1 MPFVPRS
8 QLEQKQQAAAP
19 PNMPVVE
26 NFQAKQPIPDHS
38 IPHDNTEE
46 QIAELNELLI
56 HVLDELADMKQVLR
70 TTATHSKRRPKPS
83 SKRRPPSD
91 DEEDTTSPHASN
103 QNTKHRNQRRI
114 TCKRENK
121 SVRNNRLL
129 QSKTNIHL
137 RC

>member
-19 PNMPVVE
+19 PPMPVVE
-26 NFQAKQPIPDHS
+26 NFQAKQPTTDHS

-70 TTATHSKRRPKPS
+70 TNATHSKHRPKPS

-91 DEEDTTSPHASN
+91 DEEDEDESN
-103 QNTKHRNQRRI
+103 EEETPDEPERAAQKAPSRKPNAPQGRPRGYDFSG
-114 TCKRENK
+114 CF
-121 SVRNNRLL
+121 
-129 QSKTNIHL
+129 
-137 RC
+137 

>member
-26 NFQAKQPIPDHS
+26 NFQAKQPLADNS

-70 TTATHSKRRPKPS
+70 TNAAATKHHPRPPSKRRPA
-83 SKRRPPSD
+83 PPSD
-91 DEEDTTSPHASN
+91 EEEEESSEEETPDEPERAAQKAPPRKPNAPHARPRGYDFSG
-103 QNTKHRNQRRI
+103 
-114 TCKRENK
+114 CF
-121 SVRNNRLL
+121 
-129 QSKTNIHL
+129 
-137 RC
+137 

>member
-19 PNMPVVE
+19 PPMSVVE
-26 NFQAKQPIPDHS
+26 NFQAKQPATGHS

-70 TTATHSKRRPKPS
+70 TNAATTKHRPKSS
-83 SKRRPPSD
+83 SKRRPPPD
-91 DEEDTTSPHASN
+91 DEEEEEESSEEEVPDEPERPAQKAPPRKANAPHARPRGYDFSG
-103 QNTKHRNQRRI
+103 
-114 TCKRENK
+114 CF
-121 SVRNNRLL
+121 
-129 QSKTNIHL
+129 
-137 RC
+137 

>member
-19 PNMPVVE
+19 PPMPVVE
-26 NFQAKQPIPDHS
+26 SFQAKQPLADNS

-70 TTATHSKRRPKPS
+70 TNAAATKHHPRP
-83 SKRRPPSD
+83 SKRRPPPS
-91 DEEDTTSPHASN
+91 DEEEEESSEEEVQEEPERAAQKAPPRKANAPQARPKGYDFSG
-103 QNTKHRNQRRI
+103 
-114 TCKRENK
+114 CF
-121 SVRNNRLL
+121 
-129 QSKTNIHL
+129 
-137 RC
+137 

>member
-19 PNMPVVE
+19 PPMPVVE
-26 NFQAKQPIPDHS
+26 NFQAKQPATDHS

-56 HVLDELADMKQVLR
+56 HVLDELADMKQALR
-70 TTATHSKRRPKPS
+70 TNATHSKHRPKPS

-91 DEEDTTSPHASN
+91 DEEDEDESN
-103 QNTKHRNQRRI
+103 EEEVSEETERAAQKAPPRKQNAPQGRPRGYDFSG
-114 TCKRENK
+114 CF
-121 SVRNNRLL
+121 
-129 QSKTNIHL
+129 
-137 RC
+137 

>member
-1 MPFVPRS
+1 MPFVSRS

-19 PNMPVVE
+19 PPMPVVE
-26 NFQAKQPIPDHS
+26 NFQAKQTLSDHS

-70 TTATHSKRRPKPS
+70 TNAAMTKHRPKPS

-91 DEEDTTSPHASN
+91 DEEEEEESNEEETPDEPERAVQKAPPKKANAPHARPRGYDFSG
-103 QNTKHRNQRRI
+103 
-114 TCKRENK
+114 CF
-121 SVRNNRLL
+121 
-129 QSKTNIHL
+129 
-137 RC
+137 

>member
-19 PNMPVVE
+19 PPMPVVE
-26 NFQAKQPIPDHS
+26 NFQAKQPATDHS

-70 TTATHSKRRPKPS
+70 TNAAMTKHRPKPS

-91 DEEDTTSPHASN
+91 DEEDEDESN
-103 QNTKHRNQRRI
+103 EEEVSEETERATQKAPPRKPNAPQGRPRGYDFSG
-114 TCKRENK
+114 CF
-121 SVRNNRLL
+121 
-129 QSKTNIHL
+129 
-137 RC
+137 

>member
-19 PNMPVVE
+19 PPMPVVE
-26 NFQAKQPIPDHS
+26 NFQAKQPATDHS

-70 TTATHSKRRPKPS
+70 TNATHSKHRPKPS

-91 DEEDTTSPHASN
+91 DEEEEEESSEDEPPEEPERAV
-103 QNTKHRNQRRI
+103 QKAPPRRANAPQARPKGYDFSG
-114 TCKRENK
+114 CF
-121 SVRNNRLL
+121 
-129 QSKTNIHL
+129 
-137 RC
+137 

>member
-26 NFQAKQPIPDHS
+26 NFQAKQPATDHS
-38 IPHDNTEE
+38 TPHDNTEE

-70 TTATHSKRRPKPS
+70 TNAAATKDRPKPS

-91 DEEDTTSPHASN
+91 DEEKEEESSEEEVPEEPERAAQKAPPRKRNAPHS
-103 QNTKHRNQRRI
+103 RPRGYDFSG
-114 TCKRENK
+114 CF
-121 SVRNNRLL
+121 
-129 QSKTNIHL
+129 
-137 RC
+137 

>member
-26 NFQAKQPIPDHS
+26 NFQAKQPLADNS

-70 TTATHSKRRPKPS
+70 TNAAHSKHRPKSS

-91 DEEDTTSPHASN
+91 DEEEDEEESNEEEVPEEPERAAQKAPPRKANAPHARPRGYDFSG
-103 QNTKHRNQRRI
+103 
-114 TCKRENK
+114 CF
-121 SVRNNRLL
+121 
-129 QSKTNIHL
+129 
-137 RC
+137 

>member
-19 PNMPVVE
+19 PPMPVVE
-26 NFQAKQPIPDHS
+26 NFQAKQPLADNS

-70 TTATHSKRRPKPS
+70 TNAAATKHQPRPP
-83 SKRRPPSD
+83 SKRRPPPD
-91 DEEDTTSPHASN
+91 DEEEDEESNEDEPPEEPERAAQKVPPRKANAPHARPRGYDFSG
-103 QNTKHRNQRRI
+103 
-114 TCKRENK
+114 CF
-121 SVRNNRLL
+121 
-129 QSKTNIHL
+129 
-137 RC
+137 

>member
-19 PNMPVVE
+19 PPMPVVE
-26 NFQAKQPIPDHS
+26 NFQAKQPATDHS

-70 TTATHSKRRPKPS
+70 TNAAMTKHRPKPS
-83 SKRRPPSD
+83 SKRRPPPD
-91 DEEDTTSPHASN
+91 DEEEEEESSEDEPPQEPERAAQKAPPRKANAPQARPRGYDFSG
-103 QNTKHRNQRRI
+103 
-114 TCKRENK
+114 CF
-121 SVRNNRLL
+121 
-129 QSKTNIHL
+129 
-137 RC
+137 

>member
-8 QLEQKQQAAAP
+8 QIEQKQQAAAP
-19 PNMPVVE
+19 PPMPVVE
-26 NFQAKQPIPDHS
+26 NFQAKQPTTDHS

-70 TTATHSKRRPKPS
+70 TNATQSKHRPKPS

-91 DEEDTTSPHASN
+91 DEEEEEESYEEETPDETERGAQKSPPRKPNAPQGRPRGYDFSG
-103 QNTKHRNQRRI
+103 
-114 TCKRENK
+114 CF
-121 SVRNNRLL
+121 
-129 QSKTNIHL
+129 
-137 RC
+137 

>member
-19 PNMPVVE
+19 PNMSVVE
-26 NFQAKQPIPDHS
+26 NFQAKQPTTDHS

-70 TTATHSKRRPKPS
+70 TNAATTKHRPKPS
-83 SKRRPPSD
+83 SKRRPLPSD
-91 DEEDTTSPHASN
+91 DEEEEEESN
-103 QNTKHRNQRRI
+103 EEEVPDEPERAAQKAPPRKPNAPQGRPRGYDFSG
-114 TCKRENK
+114 CF
-121 SVRNNRLL
+121 
-129 QSKTNIHL
+129 
-137 RC
+137 

>member
-19 PNMPVVE
+19 PPMPVVE
-26 NFQAKQPIPDHS
+26 NFQAKQPPTDHS

-70 TTATHSKRRPKPS
+70 TNAATTKHRPKPS
-83 SKRRPPSD
+83 SKRRPPPD
-91 DEEDTTSPHASN
+91 DEEEEEESSEDEPPEEPDRAAQKAPPRKANAPHARPRGYDFSG
-103 QNTKHRNQRRI
+103 
-114 TCKRENK
+114 CF
-121 SVRNNRLL
+121 
-129 QSKTNIHL
+129 
-137 RC
+137 

>member
-19 PNMPVVE
+19 PPMPVVE
-26 NFQAKQPIPDHS
+26 NFQAKQPATDLS

-70 TTATHSKRRPKPS
+70 TNSTQSKHRPKPS
-83 SKRRPPSD
+83 SKRRPLPSD
-91 DEEDTTSPHASN
+91 DEDDEEESNEEEVPEEPERAAQKAPSRKSNAPHS
-103 QNTKHRNQRRI
+103 RPRGYDFSG
-114 TCKRENK
+114 CF
-121 SVRNNRLL
+121 
-129 QSKTNIHL
+129 
-137 RC
+137 

>member
-19 PNMPVVE
+19 PPMPVVE
-26 NFQAKQPIPDHS
+26 NFQAKQPATDHS

-70 TTATHSKRRPKPS
+70 TNAAMTKHRPKPS

-91 DEEDTTSPHASN
+91 DEEEEEESN
-103 QNTKHRNQRRI
+103 EEEVPDEPERAAQKAPPRKANAPQARPRGYDFSG
-114 TCKRENK
+114 CF
-121 SVRNNRLL
+121 
-129 QSKTNIHL
+129 
-137 RC
+137 

>member
-19 PNMPVVE
+19 PPMPVVE
-26 NFQAKQPIPDHS
+26 NFQAKQPATDHS

-70 TTATHSKRRPKPS
+70 TNAAMTKHRPKPS

-91 DEEDTTSPHASN
+91 DEEEEEESNEEEVPDEPERAAQKAPPRKANAPHAS
-103 QNTKHRNQRRI
+103 TRGYDFSG
-114 TCKRENK
+114 CF
-121 SVRNNRLL
+121 
-129 QSKTNIHL
+129 
-137 RC
+137 

>member
-19 PNMPVVE
+19 PPMPVVE

-70 TTATHSKRRPKPS
+70 TNAATTKHRPKPS

-91 DEEDTTSPHASN
+91 DEEEEEESNEEETPDEPERAAQKAPTRKANAPHARPRGYDFSG
-103 QNTKHRNQRRI
+103 
-114 TCKRENK
+114 CF
-121 SVRNNRLL
+121 
-129 QSKTNIHL
+129 
-137 RC
+137 

>member
-19 PNMPVVE
+19 PPMPVVE
-26 NFQAKQPIPDHS
+26 NFQAKQPATDHS

-70 TTATHSKRRPKPS
+70 TNAAMTKHRPKPS

-91 DEEDTTSPHASN
+91 DEEEEEESN
-103 QNTKHRNQRRI
+103 EEEVPEEPERAAQKAPQRRANAPQARPRGYDFSG
-114 TCKRENK
+114 CF
-121 SVRNNRLL
+121 
-129 QSKTNIHL
+129 
-137 RC
+137 

>member
-19 PNMPVVE
+19 PPMPVVE
-26 NFQAKQPIPDHS
+26 NFQAKQPATDHS

-70 TTATHSKRRPKPS
+70 TNASMTKHRPKPS
-83 SKRRPPSD
+83 SKRRPPPS
-91 DEEDTTSPHASN
+91 DEEESN
-103 QNTKHRNQRRI
+103 EEESNEEEVPEEPERATQKAPPRKPNAPQGRPKGYDFSG
-114 TCKRENK
+114 CF
-121 SVRNNRLL
+121 
-129 QSKTNIHL
+129 
-137 RC
+137 

>member
-8 QLEQKQQAAAP
+8 QLERKQQAAAP

-26 NFQAKQPIPDHS
+26 NFQAKQPATDHS

-70 TTATHSKRRPKPS
+70 TNAAMTKHRPKPS

-91 DEEDTTSPHASN
+91 DEE
-103 QNTKHRNQRRI
+103 
-114 TCKRENK
+114 E
-121 SVRNNRLL
+121 
-129 QSKTNIHL
+129 
-137 RC
+137 

>member
-19 PNMPVVE
+19 PPMPVVE
-26 NFQAKQPIPDHS
+26 NFQAKQPATDHS

-70 TTATHSKRRPKPS
+70 TNAAATKHQPRPPSKRRPA
-83 SKRRPPSD
+83 PPSD
-91 DEEDTTSPHASN
+91 EEEEESSEDEPPEEPERAVQKPPPRKANAPHARPRGYDFSG
-103 QNTKHRNQRRI
+103 
-114 TCKRENK
+114 CF
-121 SVRNNRLL
+121 
-129 QSKTNIHL
+129 
-137 RC
+137 

>member
-19 PNMPVVE
+19 PPMPVVD
-26 NFQAKQPIPDHS
+26 NFQAKQPATDHS

-70 TTATHSKRRPKPS
+70 TNAAATKHRPKPS

-91 DEEDTTSPHASN
+91 DEEEEESSEEEVPEEPERAVQKPPS
-103 QNTKHRNQRRI
+103 R
-114 TCKRENK
+114 
-121 SVRNNRLL
+121 
-129 QSKTNIHL
+129 KTNAPQA
-137 RC
+137 RTRGYDFSGCF